1 MKGMVMIMANFMIR
15 FLFCNL
21 FICMIVGLLFAA
33 RRLFQNELTSRMR
46 YHLWFLLFGL
56 LAVPFLPV
64 RAGSFSPLFAWFGKF
79 PSSAAPVESAVKQ
92 TVSFYQPGTADWM
105 NDLTASVSQKTP
117 SMIGFLL
124 FILWI
129 AGVLVMSFFLF
140 RAKFQLNVLKNSAL
154 PLQNQEVGNIYRR
167 CLAEMNIQKNIP
179 VYSTAFLKSPVIVGL
194 FRPCIYLPIH
204 LISGHCAADIRYILL
219 HELQHYKHKDALANY
234 LMNIASTLYWF
245 NPFVWY
251 ALKEMRNDR
260 EIACDTS
267 VLKMLEKD
275 AYEEYG
281 STLINFAEKIS
292 RTPFPFASGISGSMA
307 QMQKRILNIV
317 NYRPATFRKKLR
329 GLFSYALIAAFL
341 LGFVPV
347 LSTQAAGRERY
358 SFNTSNRDI
367 AYLDLSADFD
377 GYEGSFVLYDAAAD
391 SWLVYNMEQAVTRVA
406 PASTYKIY
414 IALAGLDSGIITPE
428 RSQISWDG
436 QKNGLDAWNA
446 DQTLES
452 AMQHSVN
459 WYFQAIDAQL
469 GLPAIQDYV
478 RQIGYGNQ
486 QVNGDTAAYW
496 LNSSLKISPVEQVEM
511 LRKLYDNEFP
521 FSPENV
527 ETVKNSIRLFSTAEG
542 SFYGKT
548 GTEAVDGQNIS
559 GWFIGFLEKDG
570 HTYFFAT
577 NLQKEGDATGAAAT
591 ELTFSILSD
600 LAIWNQ
606 EG

>member
-1 MKGMVMIMANFMIR
+1 MIMANFMIR

-64 RAGSFSPLFAWFGKF
+64 RPGSFSPLFAWFGKF
-79 PSSAAPVESAVKQ
+79 PGSAAPIESAVKQ
-92 TVSFYQPGTADWM
+92 TISFYQPGTADWM

-129 AGVLVMSFFLF
+129 AGVLVMAFFLF
-140 RAKFQLNVLKNSAL
+140 RAKLQLNVLKNSAL

-167 CLAEMNIQKNIP
+167 CLAEMNIKKNIP

-204 LISGHCAADIRYILL
+204 LISGYRAADIRYILL

-267 VLKMLEKD
+267 VLKMLEED

-281 STLINFAEKIS
+281 STLINFADKIS

-329 GLFSYALIAAFL
+329 GLFSYALIATFL

-377 GYEGSFVLYDAAAD
+377 GYEGSFVLYDAVAD

-428 RSQISWDG
+428 RSQISWNG

-459 WYFQAIDAQL
+459 WYFQAIDARL
-469 GLPAIQDYV
+469 GLSAIQDYV
-478 RQIGYGNQ
+478 RKIGYGNQ
-486 QVNGDTAAYW
+486 QVNGDTATYW

-511 LRKLYDNEFP
+511 LQKLYDNEFQ
-521 FSPENV
+521 FSPESV
-527 ETVKNSIRLFSTAEG
+527 ETVKNSICLFSTAEG